1 MNGIC
6 KNCEKTFEYFKSQ
19 KNGIYC
25 SNRCQADYKLKER
38 FTVSTRWNY
47 AMRNYV
53 IRQRGNKCESCE
65 IIEWNG
71 QPLSF
76 QIDHINGNRTDNR
89 FGNLKVLCPNCHSQ
103 TDTFGS
109 KNVSDEGKN
118 QMKNSANKNRTFSSV
133 G

>member
-6 KNCEKTFEYFKSQ
+6 KNCEKTFEYFESQ

-25 SNRCQADYKLKER
+25 SNRCQADYKLKPR
-38 FTVSTRWNY
+38 FTENTRWNY
-47 AMRNYV
+47 AMRNYI

-65 IIEWNG
+65 IIEWNN

-76 QIDHINGNRTDNR
+76 QVDHINGNRKDNR
-89 FGNLKVLCPNCHSQ
+89 FENLKVLCPNCHSQ

-109 KNVSDEGKN
+109 KNVSERGKE
-118 QMKNSANKNRTFSSV
+118 QMKDSANKNRTFSSV